1 MINPLNELSDIYL
14 GSISEAD
21 NSPEAIKG
29 RVMQHVRAIRYRAR
43 KEGDQLTKAYNDYM
57 AGQAGIS
64 ATEKSMVKER
74 LGMTGGAQHQEGMA
88 YGLSKGTGKPSGA
101 MAAFAKKKPMV
112 KVKLKDPSK
121 IKVKVTDIGAGGK
134 EYVRK
139 NEMKKEGF
147 SDWRIDLSEYTGMMP
162 KKSSEEDRKV
172 TEKKVKNKITV
183 NPIQG
188 QAESFAQELGG
199 KLIEAFEV
207 YEIKE
212 VGDEIQLLE
221 VKDRKGK
228 GSGSKD
234 ACYHKVKSRYSVWPS
249 AYASGALVKCR
260 RVGAANWGN
269 STKKEDVQWK
279 DVKYDAKTGDSVFL
293 SDSDGNVAFEIVDV
307 IVPAVRE
314 DYETKKK
321 EEIMGA
327 LKKRDLKQKV
337 KEKIAADIIKR
348 KGDTSKSDDRYA
360 YESVEVVSEG
370 PLGAVAGG
378 ALGAMVGGPVGAV
391 AGAAL
396 GSKVDVLGGGKK
408 KTKAVKPTPKPT
420 PNVDAEKVKAA
431 RRAKIAKML
440 EKEKLNKEEVE
451 PVDEAC
457 WKGYE
462 KKGMKKMFGK
472 MYPNCVKKK
481 TKSEEVEYVDEA
493 KYEAG
498 ASTYGKA
505 SIRNKRAY
513 GYGGNAK
520 PPAERGAAITRR
532 TDEHKARRN
541 VKKGNKYGSPDRYK
555 PTVDGAPSDEFKK
568 NRYVTKEDNQV
579 QEKMDLKKADMGDVV
594 KDFYK
599 SDAPQFKGR
608 SKEKRR
614 EMAIAAKLT
623 AEKGKLPEDYS
634 ANPAQQAA
642 IAIAKKERKQDLK
655 VAKKRMK
662 DGKYYE
668 EEVVTELNRFEK
680 EKGMD
685 TKTGKPV
692 TKGGTAKSD
701 KALQFV
707 MKKIGKQRMGGNQPK
722 KVRGA
727 KNPNETSPTK
737 QKMTRMKDAKASS
750 RAFETRAKKSGYKS
764 AQDYANVVARYGS
777 EDNMKKGKGLGS

>member
-14 GSISEAD
+14 GNISEAD

-64 ATEKSMVKER
+64 ATEKAMVKER
-74 LGMTGGAQHQEGMA
+74 LGMTGGAQHQEGMS
-88 YGLSKGTGKPSGA
+88 YGLSKGTGKPAGA
-101 MAAFAKKKPMV
+101 MKDYLDKKAKKLEKEKSKLSQPYKNNPAFQSNKLNPKP
-112 KVKLKDPSK
+112 K
-121 IKVKVTDIGAGGK
+121 
-134 EYVRK
+134 Y
-139 NEMKKEGF
+139 EGF

-269 STKKEDVQWK
+269 SAKNEDVQWK
-279 DVKYDAKTGDSVFL
+279 DVEYQAKSGKSTFL
-293 SDSDGNVAFEIVDV
+293 SDSDGNIAFEIVDV
-307 IVPAVRE
+307 IVPAVAEAKKPMVKVKLKDPSKIKVKVTDIGAGGKEYVRKDEMSE
-314 DYETKKK
+314 DYETQKTK
-321 EEIMGA
+321 EVMGA

-337 KEKIAADIIKR
+337 KEKIAADIVKR

-408 KTKAVKPTPKPT
+408 KTKTVKPTPKPT

-520 PPAERGAAITRR
+520 PPAERSAAMIRR

-623 AEKGKLPEDYS
+623 AEKGKLPEA

-642 IAIAKKERKQDLK
+642 IAIAKKERKQNLK

-662 DGKYYE
+662 DGGYYE
-668 EEVVTELNRFEK
+668 ENVIGEEGYDRMRDDRLVKYGAGYSDDN
-680 EKGMD
+680 
-685 TKTGKPV
+685 KPSKFKNPPE
-692 TKGGTAKSD
+692 TDSQRA
-701 KALQFV
+701 AR
-707 MKKIGKQRMGGNQPK
+707 MKKSQSASK
-722 KVRGA
+722 KVL
-727 KNPNETSPTK
+727 N
-737 QKMTRMKDAKASS
+737 MV
-750 RAFETRAKKSGYKS
+750 KKSITDK
-764 AQDYANVVARYGS
+764 YGKNAIMS
-777 EDNMKKGKGLGS
+777 NKK

>member
-74 LGMTGGAQHQEGMA
+74 LGLTGGSQHQEGMS
-88 YGLSKGTGKPSGA
+88 YGLSKGTGKPSGP
-101 MAAFAKKKPMV
+101 MAAFGKKKTKKTKPT
-112 KVKLKDPSK
+112 
-121 IKVKVTDIGAGGK
+121 VTIDK
-134 EYVRK
+134 PDRLVSLRVS
-139 NEMKKEGF
+139 KEGYY
-147 SDWRIDLSEYTGMMP
+147 DWRHELSEYSGMMP
-162 KKSSEEDRKV
+162 QKASEADRKV

-199 KLIEAFEV
+199 QLVEACEVFQIFELD
-207 YEIKE
+207 
-212 VGDEIQLLE
+212 GDQVQLLE
-221 VKDRKGK
+221 VKDKKGK

-279 DVKYDAKTGDSVFL
+279 DIEYKAKSGESSFL
-293 SDSDGNVAFEIVDV
+293 SDSDGNIAFEIVDV
-307 IVPAVRE
+307 VVPAVKE
-314 DYETKKK
+314 DYETKKTGEVLSAFRRDPKVRKRFEKVAKK
-321 EEIMGA
+321 EVGPGT
-327 LKKRDLKQKV
+327 V
-337 KEKIAADIIKR
+337 KNRAADAMLQTAKDIAKK

-360 YESVEVVSEG
+360 YES
-370 PLGAVAGG
+370 
-378 ALGAMVGGPVGAV
+378 
-391 AGAAL
+391 
-396 GSKVDVLGGGKK
+396 
-408 KTKAVKPTPKPT
+408 
-420 PNVDAEKVKAA
+420 
-431 RRAKIAKML
+431 
-440 EKEKLNKEEVE
+440 VE

-737 QKMTRMKDAKASS
+737 QKMTRMKAAKASS